1 MHTIDLLEYRDRII
15 KHLKKVFFQSEQVKE
30 EPKNVYGEFV
40 VEDVSNFIQKINK
53 FEEKFEEKELNDLLQ
68 QIKEKLKNIDMSLFR
83 RVLQL

>member
-15 KHLKKVFFQSEQVKE
+15 KHLKKVFFQFEQVKE